1 METKSL
7 WQIIKGSLTGT
18 DNEGSAKRM
27 LLLYFA
33 AILLTSLTMVYNYC
47 FYLAAIA
54 QLPTITH
61 IKIVAMYEAVN
72 FSYQLSIM
80 IFAGLATFEGVI
92 TIIKTVFGKNSNDT
106 KDVQ

>member
-7 WQIIKGSLTGT
+7 WQIVKGSLTGT

-33 AILLTSLTMVYNYC
+33 CILLTSLTAVYNYC

-54 QLPTITH
+54 VLPTVTH
-61 IKIVAMYEAVN
+61 VKIVSMYEAVN

-92 TIIKTVFGKNSNDT
+92 TIIKTVFGKKEDER
-106 KDVQ
+106 KD